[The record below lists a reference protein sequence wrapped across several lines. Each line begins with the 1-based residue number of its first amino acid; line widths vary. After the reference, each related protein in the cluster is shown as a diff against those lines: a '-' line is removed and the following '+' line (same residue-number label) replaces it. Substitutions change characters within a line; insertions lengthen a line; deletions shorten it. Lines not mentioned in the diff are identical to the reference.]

1 MCPSSLH
8 SAFIHYV
15 QILMNVPLA
24 TPVET
29 ERALMW
35 LAALSAA
42 VTKDLSQA
50 QWWIVKVTHPLYFFF
65 LRLLSSPQHL
75 CYFIRHVFHA
85 VITQR
90 KKRFLCFEIHHWR
103 EIWIDLSRTSS
114 LSQDFSHYIL
124 GHSHK
129 FYTLWIIITLVSEA
143 GTSRHHKSTLKMST
157 YSKSKIGLS

>member
-1 MCPSSLH
+1 MSQFSSLCIY
-8 SAFIHYV
+8 SLCTDTDECSIGNPCGNGTCSNVVGSFECSCDEEFEPGPM
-15 QILMNVPLA
+15 MNC
-24 TPVET
+24 EGN
-29 ERALMW
+29 
-35 LAALSAA
+35 LSS
-42 VTKDLSQA
+42 LF
-50 QWWIVKVTHPLYFFF
+50 FFF

-75 CYFIRHVFHA
+75 CYFISHVFHA

-129 FYTLWIIITLVSEA
+129 FYTLWIVIILVSEA

-157 YSKSKIGLS
+157 